1 MIIPKRLLKSE
12 KIPLLPFPFGRSIKC
27 SWNPIQSKAR
37 SLLNYGKCKEKQPLW
52 ELFAFFVT
60 SLYSLDGASVP
71 RKNFQYYAKPAVS
84 PCCLMFTPYQ
94 NLLFFTLLDTT
105 LDWLEFWLA
114 HLHRSFQKERNLQLR
129 FLQGV
134 VTTSTPKNDFI
145 HVLHKLKRAHSS
157 PFFSLN
163 AFFFQEKK

>member
-1 MIIPKRLLKSE
+1 MSFESESGVMVMIIPKRLLKSE
-12 KIPLLPFPFGRSIKC
+12 KIPLLPFPSGRRIKC
-27 SWNPIQSKAR
+27 SWNPIQSNAR

-94 NLLFFTLLDTT
+94 NLLFLPFQILLQIGQNSGLLICID
-105 LDWLEFWLA
+105 LFKKSGIYSSDFY
-114 HLHRSFQKERNLQLR
+114 KE
-129 FLQGV
+129 
-134 VTTSTPKNDFI
+134 S
-145 HVLHKLKRAHSS
+145 
-157 PFFSLN
+157 
-163 AFFFQEKK
+163 